1 MKKSLLRLASQ
12 VVQALAEKNLFIA
25 TVESC
30 TGGGLT
36 NAITNI
42 AGASEVM
49 KAGFITYSNEQKIA
63 LGVPT
68 EVIERFTVYS
78 LEVAEA
84 MAKAG
89 LQAAAK
95 ADIGLGITGSITRVD
110 PANPNSQPGEVY
122 IAVCQGE
129 KTISRKFVFKDEGER
144 WEVKERAIEAALK
157 MVLEIVL

>member
-1 MKKSLLRLASQ
+1 MRLLQLATQ
-12 VVQALAEKNLFIA
+12 VVQVLREKNLFIA

-30 TGGGLT
+30 TGGGLA

-42 AGASEVM
+42 SGASEVM
-49 KAGFITYSNEQKIA
+49 KAGFITYSNEQKII
-63 LGVPT
+63 LGVPA
-68 EVIERFTVYS
+68 EVIERYTVYS
-78 LEVAEA
+78 LKVAEA

-89 LQAAAK
+89 LRAAAK
-95 ADIGLGITGSITRVD
+95 ADIGVGITGSITRVD

-129 KTISRKFVFKDEGER
+129 RTISRKFVFSDEGER

>member
-1 MKKSLLRLASQ
+1 MKLLQLAAQ
-12 VVQALAEKNLFIA
+12 VVQALREQNLFIA

-30 TGGGLT
+30 TGGGLA

-42 AGASEVM
+42 AGASEVI

-63 LGVPT
+63 LGVPA
-68 EVIERFTVYS
+68 EAIERFTVYS

-89 LQAAAK
+89 LRAAAK
-95 ADIGLGITGSITRVD
+95 ADIGVGITGSISRVD
-110 PANPNSQPGEVY
+110 PANPNSQPGVVY

-129 KTISRKFVFKDEGER
+129 KTISRKFVFIDEGER
-144 WEVKERAIEAALK
+144 WEVKEKAVEAALQ
-157 MVLEIVL
+157 MVLEILG